1 MSTTTPDFPTL
12 LAQARIAALR
22 ALTDILA
29 TSKDPKEIRHA
40 ATAILR
46 IKDPKPSPPPR
57 RAPPAPDAP
66 PSPYPNI
73 PAPVD
78 PLPPTP
84 QPLPRIRLPR
94 MAPTDIAAT
103 IDLTRDVE
111 DDFADLL
118 NIDLPLLPPPFRRTR
133 RRRTRATHFSTAAP
147 NAPPGPT
154 LLPT

>member
-57 RAPPAPDAP
+57 PAPDAP